1 MSIMLA
7 DALAIIA
14 VVLSAGSLGAQVGS
28 YLFSGPVV
36 RVTGFTYSGFGKPT
50 QPGGPMERV
59 TKGTLLT
66 ATNKGRAPVTVNSVG
81 ISFSSRFP
89 PSLLI
94 LEDPRAAGPKL
105 PYRLEPSSD
114 AQWVISKDVGKF
126 GGETQRK
133 ARPRAAVRLGDG
145 RIISR
150 RVNARGWL
158 GLRGEIEFGGLESGT
173 QGE

>member
-1 MSIMLA
+1 MQTCAGDMRRQPVRLYGGEDDQPYRTGQIRRTRRRYRSLTARCCCGSCASAPSQAPGTSTMSIMLA
-7 DALAIIA
+7 DVLAIIA

-94 LEDPRAAGPKL
+94 LEDPRAA
-105 PYRLEPSSD
+105 
-114 AQWVISKDVGKF
+114 
-126 GGETQRK
+126 
-133 ARPRAAVRLGDG
+133 
-145 RIISR
+145 
-150 RVNARGWL
+150 
-158 GLRGEIEFGGLESGT
+158 
-173 QGE
+173 